1 MKRVIMRRKLGHKSC
16 DRRWLPKRLRAQ
28 IMLRQM
34 GRCADCETRMILG
47 KIVFGH
53 RPALAM
59 RAPGDDANDPDR
71 MVAICKT
78 CDQRKTPRDVKE
90 IARAKR
96 LAHDHQDFAERIRDK
111 VPGRPV
117 PSKSQWRKLE
127 RDVGAP
133 LNPTGRKARPRHG
146 PDHR

>member
-1 MKRVIMRRKLGHKSC
+1 MMRRKLTFKSC

-34 GRCADCETRMILG
+34 GRCADCGTRMILG
-47 KIVFGH
+47 KIVFDH
-53 RPALAM
+53 RPPLAI

-71 MVAICKT
+71 MVAICKS
-78 CDQRKTPRDVKE
+78 CDQRKAPRDVKE

-96 LAHDHQDFAERIRDK
+96 LAHDQQDFAERMRDK

-117 PSKSQWRKLE
+117 PSKSQWKKLE

-133 LNPTGRKARPRHG
+133 LRPASCKARP
-146 PDHR
+146 